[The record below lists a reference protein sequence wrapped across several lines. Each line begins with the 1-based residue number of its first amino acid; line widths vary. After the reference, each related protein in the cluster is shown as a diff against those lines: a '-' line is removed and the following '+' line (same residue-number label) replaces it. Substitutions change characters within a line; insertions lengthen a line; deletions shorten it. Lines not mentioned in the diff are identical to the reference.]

1 MKLWKTPVA
10 EVRWCKLLEPAP
22 QFDEAKPLAYS
33 CELLMPVGS
42 KEALEM
48 EAMLEEIFA
57 EVHEHDA
64 KRNQYGMPVRED
76 KDSKEIQVFKFK
88 LEDRTFEARS
98 PGAEAKRTEAPLIL
112 DEYGNT
118 ASAGSLIAFAIIT
131 ETVFQWPGMGFLFIQ
146 AVQFAD
152 IPVMAAYLCLISLI
166 FVVINLGVDLL
177 YFAVDPR
184 LRVEGKAH

>member
-48 EAMLEEIFA
+48 ETMLEEIFA

-88 LEDRTFEARS
+88 LEDRTFEARG
-98 PGAEAKRTEAPLIL
+98 PGAEAKRTEAPLIMDSRQNPWDRSKL
-112 DEYGNT
+112 IGN
-118 ASAGSLIAFAIIT
+118 GSKIIVAFNVYAWGKGRPGGVGIT
-131 ETVFQWPGMGFLFIQ
+131 LQPRK
-146 AVQFAD
+146 
-152 IPVMAAYLCLISLI
+152 VM
-166 FVVINLGVDLL
+166 VVDLVEYTKATDDEEL
-177 YFAVDPR
+177 FGVIEGGYVQDP
-184 LRVEGKAH
+184 VIPF